1 MPPTVVGLFTG
12 LLLGI
17 AWMVGGFGAF
27 LGVAALGA
35 VGFLVGK
42 AISGQLDLTPY
53 LGGGSRRGS
62 Q

>member
-17 AWMVGGFGAF
+17 AWVVSGFGAF

-35 VGFLVGK
+35 VGWLVGR
-42 AISGQLDLTPY
+42 AVSGQLDLTRY
-53 LGGGSRRGS
+53 IGGSRGGTR
-62 Q
+62 